1 LTISAAQAAQGVA
14 SGNTCTGGTKA
25 ASSATSLVHVLRA
38 RHAGRRPMLAKMRRP
53 EATDAAGGVGGAGS
67 GGGLH
72 ALGVLEDLAAVPAP
86 KRVVASEGRARPRR
100 SGRLV
105 GYARRFLRGMHGV
118 SQVFSVVNCPF

>member
-25 ASSATSLVHVLRA
+25 ASSATSLADVLRGGGA
-38 RHAGRRPMLAKMRRP
+38 RRPMLAKMRRP
-53 EATDAAGGVGGAGS
+53 EATDAAGGAGGAGS